1 MEKLTFQN
9 FNNSFIFN
17 FLSFYERINNFFYK
31 DIQVFL
37 ILKYKQIMV
46 LALKKTKKKINF
58 AFKGIL
64 VFFHGIL
71 CN

>member
-46 LALKKTKKKINF
+46 LALKKTKKK
-58 AFKGIL
+58 
-64 VFFHGIL
+64 
-71 CN
+71 